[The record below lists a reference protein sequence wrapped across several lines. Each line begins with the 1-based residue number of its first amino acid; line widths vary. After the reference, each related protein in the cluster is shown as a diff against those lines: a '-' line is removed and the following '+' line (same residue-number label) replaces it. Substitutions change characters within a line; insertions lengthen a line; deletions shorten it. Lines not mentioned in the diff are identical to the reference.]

1 MKTKYLGFLAIAF
14 LLFACNQTSTK
25 KDNSQNA
32 GHAKTI
38 EGKIEISGA
47 YALIPFIKACAEEFH
62 KDYPGIQIS
71 ITPTGSGNALNQL
84 MLEEVDLALTSG
96 AKNDL
101 KEKLWSV
108 AVAKT
113 GIVMI
118 MNSNNPYIDLITQ
131 RGLTITELQKV
142 FTSREKMYW
151 NKFLRRKNKVP
162 VNVYNRS
169 DKAGAK
175 EILAQFLY
183 IEEKELK
190 GTPVNGEDM
199 MIQKILND
207 PNAIGYC
214 NINSAFDLVS
224 GQRIPGLEFLSIDLN
239 QNGSIEPREAVC
251 DNIQDFQQEL
261 CRTSYPNILCR
272 NLYIVA
278 NEKPVKPATIEFIK
292 WILTKGQ
299 HIATDLGYSKVSS
312 GMLKYDLYKL
322 GDH

>member
-1 MKTKYLGFLAIAF
+1 MNTKYLGFLAIAF
-14 LLFACNQTSTK
+14 LLFSCGQTSTK
-25 KDNSQNA
+25 KDNVQNA
-32 GHAKTI
+32 GYAKTI

-47 YALIPFIKACAEEFH
+47 YALIPFIKVCAIEFH
-62 KDYPGIQIS
+62 KDYPGIQIN

-96 AKNDL
+96 ANNDL

-118 MNSNNPYIDLITQ
+118 INSNNPYLDLIIQ
-131 RGLTITELQKV
+131 RGLTITELQKI
-142 FTSREKMYW
+142 FTSHEKMYW
-151 NKFLRRKNKVP
+151 NKFLRRKNEVP

-175 EILAQFLY
+175 EIFAQFLY

-224 GQRIPGLEFLSIDLN
+224 GQNIPGLEFLSIDLN

-251 DNIQDFQQEL
+251 DNIHDFQLEL

-278 NEKPVKPATIEFIK
+278 NEKPVHPATIEFIR
-292 WILTKGQ
+292 WILTEGQ
-299 HIATDLGYSKVSS
+299 HIATDIGYSKVSS